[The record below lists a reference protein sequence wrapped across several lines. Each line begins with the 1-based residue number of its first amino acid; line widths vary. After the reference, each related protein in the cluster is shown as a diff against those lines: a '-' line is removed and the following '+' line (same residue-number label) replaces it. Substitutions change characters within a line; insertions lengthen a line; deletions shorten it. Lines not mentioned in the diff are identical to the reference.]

1 MIMMMNEVLDHIFH
15 GEEDTAKNGR
25 FLEVKHYKTLTVE
38 IFSSVANSA
47 RTITFY
53 SKGPSGVLK
62 ALAGIKISA
71 APLTTAVSTTGTD
84 ETWQFD
90 ITGLHKVYM
99 DLTSITDG
107 TVSVHGRAVS

>member
-1 MIMMMNEVLDHIFH
+1 MTNDVLDHKFH
-15 GEEDTAKNGR
+15 DESTAAKNGA
-25 FLEVKHYKTLTVE
+25 FLDVKYFKTLTVE

-62 ALAGIKISA
+62 ALAGIKISV
-71 APLTTAVSTTGTD
+71 APLTTAVSTTGTA

-90 ITGLHKVYM
+90 ITGLQKVYM

-107 TVSVHGRAVS
+107 TVSVTGRAVS